1 MKNLWQ
7 GLRKNN
13 QPFLVQAPMD
23 DVTDVVFRSILEHV
37 GRPDV
42 FFTEFASTDGLCS
55 KGKERV
61 MEKLRFTQGQR
72 PIVAQVWGNDIH
84 HYKEVAKL
92 VKQLG
97 FDGIDIN
104 MGCPVRKVVGRG
116 QCSGLIKNPK
126 LAGQL
131 IQSIRE
137 AAPDIP
143 LSVKTRI
150 GFGTIQTEE
159 WIGFLLE
166 QNLDA
171 LTIHGRIATRLSK
184 DPANWEEIGK
194 AVRLRDQM
202 EKPTPIIGNGDVL
215 SYQEAI
221 DKSKQYGVDGVM
233 IGRGLFQNLWIFD
246 NRGIKPEDIPTK
258 EKLQLLIDH
267 ITLFEKIFGG
277 PKGQRKKSVD
287 LMRKFYKVY
296 IHGMPNA
303 AEFRNELMQLRSPQE
318 TIEFLRK
325 FIVNSS

>member
-1 MKNLWQ
+1 MKNLWTY
-7 GLRKNN
+7 LPK
-13 QPFLVQAPMD
+13 PFIVQAPMD
-23 DVTDVVFRSILEHV
+23 DVTDVVFRSILEKV
-37 GRPDV
+37 GKPDV
-42 FFTEFASTDGLCS
+42 FFTEFASADGLCS

-61 MEKLRFTQGQR
+61 MEKLRYTKGQR
-72 PIVAQVWGNDIH
+72 PIVAQIWGNNLD

-92 VKQLG
+92 VNKLG

-116 QCSGLIKNPK
+116 ECSGLIKNPK

-131 IQSIRE
+131 IQAIRE

-150 GFGTIQTEE
+150 GFSTIQTEE

-166 QNLDA
+166 QNVDA
-171 LTIHGRIATRLSK
+171 LTVHGRIATRLSK

-194 AVRLRDQM
+194 AVRLRNHM
-202 EKPTPIIGNGDVL
+202 EKPTPIIGNGDVT
-215 SYQEAI
+215 SYQDAME
-221 DKSKQYGVDGVM
+221 KVKTYGVDGVM

-246 NRGIKPEDIPTK
+246 KRSIDPANIPTK

-267 ITLFEKIFGG
+267 ITLFEQTFGG
-277 PKGQRKKSVD
+277 PPGKRKKSRD

-296 IHGMPNA
+296 VHGMPNA
-303 AEFRNELMQLRSPQE
+303 SEFRSKLMEIHTPEE